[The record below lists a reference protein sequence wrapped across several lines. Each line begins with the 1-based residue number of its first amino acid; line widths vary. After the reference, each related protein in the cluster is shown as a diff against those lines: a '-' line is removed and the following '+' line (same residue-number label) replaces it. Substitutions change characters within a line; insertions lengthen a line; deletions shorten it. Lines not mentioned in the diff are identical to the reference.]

1 MRAETRQYIGENL
14 KAELAPFSFSLKDGH
29 NSVEIRSKAIC
40 FAPDLWSKIQEMFDL
55 NDNNQTG

>member
-29 NSVEIRSKAIC
+29 NFIEIMCRICGVRSKKC
-40 FAPDLWSKIQEMFDL
+40 W
-55 NDNNQTG
+55 T